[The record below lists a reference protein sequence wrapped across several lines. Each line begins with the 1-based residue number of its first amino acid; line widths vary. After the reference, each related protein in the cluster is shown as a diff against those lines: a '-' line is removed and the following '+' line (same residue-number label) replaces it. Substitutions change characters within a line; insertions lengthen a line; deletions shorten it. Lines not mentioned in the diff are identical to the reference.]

1 MAQAPVH
8 IPILHVLYVMNSSR
22 FWIFGDLVDYSVMEK
37 PSRKR
42 SQVWEYFDL
51 VPPNKVQC
59 LLCPQLL
66 TYNNYTSSMLRHYRA
81 KHENTQPHA
90 TNQGSRKQEL
100 DETLVDFIEKDS
112 QPFSVSKPKPPSQT
126 FPSHTSLLCSVKEYF
141 PKLEKLSQKNKSFE
155 PFYGTEMT
163 FLE

>member
-8 IPILHVLYVMNSSR
+8 IPVLHVLYVTNSSR
-22 FWIFGDLVDYSVMEK
+22 FCIFGVFVDHSIMEQ

-66 TYNNYTSSMLRHYRA
+66 TYNNTSSMLRHYRE
-81 KHENTQPHA
+81 KHENIQPRA
-90 TNQGSRKQEL
+90 TNQGYRKQEL
-100 DETLVDFIEKDS
+100 DEALVDFIVKDS
-112 QPFSVSKPKPPSQT
+112 QPFSVSKPKPLSQT
-126 FPSHTSLLCSVKEYF
+126 FPCHTSLLCS
-141 PKLEKLSQKNKSFE
+141 L
-155 PFYGTEMT
+155 
-163 FLE
+163 